1 MSVAQQI
8 GEASKPP
15 DITRKVTACVA
26 CRKQK
31 IKCHMRGSEPPCT
44 RCKKRGLPCTVNR
57 SLQTI
62 LESDG
67 AWKLAVD
74 RKIVQLESA
83 LFRVVTELRLPGLL
97 NAAGDFAADQEDN
110 VLVSTP
116 SSIPSARAVQHNFE
130 LVMDPE
136 SGPAAIPGS
145 VVSSAINSNEPA
157 RNNQN
162 VVSRGIVTEEEAQK
176 FLDVYQDRL
185 DHFLYSI
192 LGDRRTLQQILSKS
206 SLLLAAICAVG
217 ALHVSSPKF
226 DLLQREFVSVASS
239 ASFSRQCT
247 TDDVQ
252 GLCIGA
258 FWLSG
263 ISWMCVGA
271 AVRMSS
277 ELHLHRS
284 IFKALDG
291 DRMHYLNTRLYYLVY
306 VCDHQFSVA
315 FGRPPMTREDDAIRA
330 SSRFLDLEDAVE
342 DDARLV
348 SQVQFWVVG
357 SDVYHTF
364 GVDID
369 RPLDGPMI
377 EALRRLSIRLDQIR
391 ADWTEKFTVNRY
403 VGDYPKKGVGL
414 HYHFARLYLF
424 SAAFRGIKDHAYKAP
439 AIAMDVDELADSA
452 IMSATAILR
461 TVTTDRDIQSYLDGL
476 PTYFDVMIAF
486 SVVFLLK
493 VSTKY
498 ASTVRVDAREICGL
512 VTKLVGVL
520 ETITATMH
528 PQHLLV
534 SVAKGSKD
542 LLNRFYPAEGQIPM
556 LPDSQLPPDQA
567 IRVDNQPDTT
577 ASWPDI
583 SFEEI
588 MGEFDFLSNQD
599 TFNDFQTHY
608 QYQ

>member
-1 MSVAQQI
+1 MSAVQQI
-8 GEASKPP
+8 SEASKPP

-31 IKCHMRGSEPPCT
+31 IKCHMRNLEPPCT

-67 AWKLAVD
+67 AWKLAMD

-83 LFRVVTELRLPGLL
+83 LSRVATELRLPGLL
-97 NAAGDFAADQEDN
+97 LNTAEDD
-110 VLVSTP
+110 VHVSTP
-116 SSIPSARAVQHNFE
+116 LSIQSPRPTPVTVRQNFE
-130 LVMDPE
+130 IVMDPE

-145 VVSSAINSNEPA
+145 VVSSAICSNEPA
-157 RNNQN
+157 RNDQN
-162 VVSRGIVTEEEAQK
+162 VISRGIVTDEEAQQ

-192 LGDRRTLQQILSKS
+192 LGDRRSLLQILSKS

-217 ALHVSSPKF
+217 ALHLASPKF
-226 DLLQREFVSVASS
+226 DELQREFVSIASS

-252 GLCIGA
+252 GLCVGA

-271 AVRMSS
+271 AVRMAS

-284 IFKALDG
+284 IFKALSG
-291 DRMHYLNTRLYYLVY
+291 DRAHYLNTRLYYLVY
-306 VCDHQFSVA
+306 VCDHQFSIA

-330 SSRFLDLEDAVE
+330 SSRFLGLEDAVE

-348 SQVQFWVVG
+348 SQVQFWMVG
-357 SDVYHTF
+357 SDIYQTF
-364 GVDID
+364 GVDVE
-369 RPLDGPMI
+369 RPLDGAMI
-377 EALRRLSIRLDQIR
+377 ETLRRLSIRLDKFR
-391 ADWTEKFTVNRY
+391 ADWTERFTVNQY
-403 VGDYPKKGVGL
+403 VGHYPKKGVGL

-424 SAAFRGIKDHAYKAP
+424 SAAFRGIKDPAFKAP
-439 AIAMDVDELADSA
+439 EIAMDIDELADSA
-452 IMSATAILR
+452 ILSATTILR
-461 TVTTDRDIQSYLDGL
+461 TVTTDSDIQSYLNGL

-498 ASTVRVDAREICGL
+498 ASTVRVDAREICTL
-512 VTKLVGVL
+512 VTKLVAVL
-520 ETITATMH
+520 ERITATMH
-528 PQHLLV
+528 SQHLLV

-542 LLNRFYPAEGQIPM
+542 LLDRFHAAEGHNPM
-556 LPDSQLPPDQA
+556 LPDSQVLPSLGNSVNDQIHPA
-567 IRVDNQPDTT
+567 N
-577 ASWPDI
+577 SWPDI
-583 SFEEI
+583 SFDEI

-599 TFNDFQTHY
+599 IFNDFQTQPHY
-608 QYQ
+608 

>member
-1 MSVAQQI
+1 MSAVQQVS
-8 GEASKPP
+8 EASKPP
-15 DITRKVTACVA
+15 DITRKITACVA

-31 IKCHMRGSEPPCT
+31 IKCHMRDLQPPCS

-74 RKIVQLESA
+74 RKIVLLESA
-83 LFRVVTELRLPGLL
+83 LSRVATELRLPGLL
-97 NAAGDFAADQEDN
+97 DTAEASEVDHEDD
-110 VLVSTP
+110 VHVSTP
-116 SSIPSARAVQHNFE
+116 SSTRSMRAVQHDFE
-130 LVMDPE
+130 IVMDPE

-145 VVSSAINSNEPA
+145 VVSSSMNSNETT
-157 RNNQN
+157 RKNQD
-162 VVSRGIVTEEEAQK
+162 VIARGIVTEEEAQQ
-176 FLDVYQDRL
+176 FLDIYQNRL

-192 LGDRRTLQQILSKS
+192 LGHRRTLQQILSTS
-206 SLLLAAICAVG
+206 SLLLTAICAVG
-217 ALHVSSPKF
+217 ALHLASPKF
-226 DLLQREFVSVASS
+226 DALQREFVSIASS
-239 ASFSRQCT
+239 ASFSRRCT

-271 AVRMSS
+271 AVRISS
-277 ELHLHRS
+277 ELQLHRS
-284 IFKALDG
+284 IFKALTG
-291 DRMHYLNTRLYYLVY
+291 DREHYLRTRLYYLVY
-306 VCDHQFSVA
+306 VCDHQFSVP

-330 SSRFLDLEDAVE
+330 SSRFLELEDAVE

-348 SQVQFWVVG
+348 SQVHFWMIG
-357 SDVYHTF
+357 SDIYQTF

-369 RPLDGPMI
+369 RPLNGPVI
-377 EALRRLSIRLDQIR
+377 ETLRRLSIRLDKCR
-391 ADWTEKFTVNRY
+391 ADWTERFTVNLY
-403 VGDYPKKGVGL
+403 VGHYPKKGVGL

-424 SAAFRGIKDHAYKAP
+424 SAAFRGINDPAYKTP
-439 AIAMDVDELADSA
+439 EIAMDIEELAETA
-452 IMSATAILR
+452 IMSATTILR
-461 TVTTDRDIQSYLDGL
+461 TVIVDSDIQSYLDGL

-498 ASTVRVDAREICGL
+498 ASTVRVDAREIHGL
-512 VTKLVGVL
+512 VSNLVSVL

-534 SVAKGSKD
+534 SVARGSKD
-542 LLNRFYPAEGQIPM
+542 LLGRFCPSEVQTPIAPPAQMPSNQSNHV
-556 LPDSQLPPDQA
+556 DDQT
-567 IRVDNQPDTT
+567 DLT

-583 SFEEI
+583 SFDDI

-599 TFNDFQTHY
+599 MFSNFEMHH
-608 QYQ
+608 QYH